1 VEELAKTAFA
11 PQHPFSESEQEYSP
25 TLPRISTK
33 SKSRHLPIRK
43 ASISDFEQGY
53 AANVAPRHLTHPR
66 RVSGQLAN
74 SSRIPGPVGESSLE
88 SSRRPSPQKRN
99 SSNAITKAE
108 TASASLT
115 PPPGRK
121 DSATAVGHKSG
132 KSRAN
137 STHPRPSPSVGNKSS
152 FRRSTG
158 GPGSKVSNIAKHF
171 ERINRDN
178 ERSNRRYAVIRGKRA
193 RPVASV
199 PAKVEVLGSYN
210 DAIKD
215 DSDSSDSSE
224 ADDEEDDDEHCQ
236 KPSEK
241 PIPEVEIHAPIPE
254 VVIETTTPD
263 SSASPPIE
271 DPQTVQK
278 ESNVPPESSAASVT
292 SPPSP
297 NVPPFKPSDL
307 PSQVPPDFDIGP
319 GGTELPS
326 ILKAISGLWL
336 PQSRNRVDF
345 EADDPTSD
353 PEHIF
358 RDSSMVARTDE
369 PTSIIALALK
379 FVSDPS
385 SLIVS

>member
-25 TLPRISTK
+25 TLPRIGTK

-43 ASISDFEQGY
+43 ASTSDFEQGY

-66 RVSGQLAN
+66 RISGQLAN

-88 SSRRPSPQKRN
+88 SSRRPSPQKRS
-99 SSNAITKAE
+99 SSNVITKAE

-115 PPPGRK
+115 PPPGSK
-121 DSATAVGHKSG
+121 DSVTAAVGHKSG

-137 STHPRPSPSVGNKSS
+137 SGHPRPSPNVGNKSN

-171 ERINRDN
+171 ERISRDN
-178 ERSNRRYAVIRGKRA
+178 ERANRRYAVIRGKRA

-224 ADDEEDDDEHCQ
+224 ADDEEDDDEQCQ
-236 KPSEK
+236 KPGEK

-254 VVIETTTPD
+254 VVIETATLD

-271 DPQTVQK
+271 DSQTVQK
-278 ESNVPPESSAASVT
+278 ESNVPPESSAASAT

-307 PSQVPPDFDIGP
+307 PSQVPSDFDIGP
-319 GGTELPS
+319 AGTS

-336 PQSRNRVDF
+336 PQSRHRVDF

-385 SLIVS
+385 SLIVN